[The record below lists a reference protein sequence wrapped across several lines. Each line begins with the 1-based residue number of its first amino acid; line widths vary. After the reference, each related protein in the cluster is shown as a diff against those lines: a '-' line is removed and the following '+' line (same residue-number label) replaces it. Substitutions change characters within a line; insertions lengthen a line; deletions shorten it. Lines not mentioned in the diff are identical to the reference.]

1 MPKKSTTNKYAFS
14 DPPVEHNRELT
25 GSLPKGFD
33 ETMLPSPKDSFMLGL
48 VARRGSGK
56 SYCIYNLLSKFYKN
70 CFDRVYIFNP
80 SYGNDMTL
88 SPESLGLPDECFFD
102 HVDVDFIE
110 NVIEEQKQQ
119 KRDYDGKKCKKKYL
133 DRVLFVFDDCIS
145 DPNFVSNRNSNL
157 INMLSFK
164 SRHLRISCI
173 LASQSYNAGMSKR
186 TRTNIPSW
194 IFFRSDNT
202 RERRSI
208 IEEQGGICDEKKF
221 EDMFDYATR
230 EPHDFFFIY
239 GNCPDQSKR
248 FRRNID
254 NIIEY
259 VEK

>member
-1 MPKKSTTNKYAFS
+1 MPDKKNKYAFTA
-14 DPPVEHNRELT
+14 PPVDHNRELT
-25 GSLPKGFD
+25 GSLPKTFD
-33 ETMLPSPKDSFMLGL
+33 EQMLPSPKDSFMLGL

-56 SYCIYNLLSKFYKN
+56 SYCIYNLLSKFYQG
-70 CFDRVYIFNP
+70 CFDRVYIYNP

-88 SPESLGLPDECFFD
+88 SPESLGLPEECFYD
-102 HVDVDFIE
+102 HVDTDHIE
-110 NVIEEQKQQ
+110 SVIHDQIQQ
-119 KRDYDGKKCKKKYL
+119 KKEFDKGKRNKKKHL
-133 DRVLFVFDDCIS
+133 DRVLVVFDDCIS

-157 INMLSFK
+157 INMLAFK
-164 SRHLRISCI
+164 GRHLRISCI
-173 LASQSYNAGMSKR
+173 IASQSYNAGMSKR

-194 IFFRSDNT
+194 IFFKTDNLK
-202 RERRSI
+202 ERKAI

-221 EDMFDYATR
+221 EQMFDYATK

-239 GNCPDQSKR
+239 GNCSDQSKR